1 MKYSLLAPSNIN
13 TIIHLP
19 ASKSISNRTLIIN
32 ALAAQKAPIQNL
44 SNCDDTQVMI
54 KALLQNEPTI
64 DILAAGTAMRFL
76 TAYLSIQKGTY
87 TITGTKRMQERPIQ
101 ILVDALRQLGAQIE
115 YTKKEGF
122 PPLQI
127 TGHPLQGGEIMIKG
141 SISSQYISALLLIA
155 PYLEKG
161 LTLLIEGEL
170 ISKPY
175 VDLTLNIMQDFG
187 ASVQWESV
195 NRLRVYPKPYEETS
209 YTIENDWSAASY
221 WYALVALT
229 PEAKVILPNLYENSF
244 QGDSRGKEIFKKLGV
259 NTEHLEDSITLTKK
273 RIEVQSLHVDF
284 IEIPDLAQT
293 FVVVCCLLQ
302 IPFNFTGLQSLK
314 IKETDRIEALIVEM
328 KKLGYPLISK
338 NNDTLIWDGKR
349 IPAHASPQIKTYE
362 DHRMA
367 MAFAPASIHHP
378 HLIIENPEV
387 VTKSYPNF
395 WADLTRAGFRI
406 SEQE

>member
-13 TIIHLP
+13 TTINLP

-32 ALAAQKAPIQNL
+32 ALATEKAPIQNL

-54 KALLQNEPTI
+54 KALSQNSSAI
-64 DILAAGTAMRFL
+64 DILAAGTVMRFL
-76 TAYLSIQKGTY
+76 TAYLSIQKGIY
-87 TITGTKRMQERPIQ
+87 TLTGTKRMQERPIQ
-101 ILVDALRQLGAQIE
+101 ILVNALRQLGAHIE
-115 YTKKEGF
+115 YTNKEGF

-127 TGHPLQGGEIMIKG
+127 TGQPLQGGEIKIKG
-141 SISSQYISALLLIA
+141 DISSQYISALLLIA

-161 LTLLIEGEL
+161 LTLMIDGEL
-170 ISKPY
+170 ISRPY

-187 ASVQWESV
+187 ASVEWRSTDTLKV
-195 NRLRVYPKPYEETS
+195 HPKPYAKTT

-229 PEAKVILPNLYENSF
+229 PEAKVVLPNLYENSY
-244 QGDSRGKEIFKKLGV
+244 QGDSQGKELFKKLGV
-259 NTEHLEDSITLTKK
+259 NTEHTGSSITLTKK
-273 RIEVQSLHVDF
+273 PVEVESLNIDF

-302 IPFNFTGLQSLK
+302 IPFEFTGLQSLK
-314 IKETDRIEALIVEM
+314 IKETDRIEALIDEM
-328 KKLGYPLISK
+328 EKLGYPLICK

-349 IPAHASPQIKTYE
+349 SPSHPTPRIKTYE

-367 MAFAPASIHHP
+367 MAFAPAALFYP
-378 HLIIENPEV
+378 NLIIENPEV
-387 VTKSYPNF
+387 VTKSYPDF
-395 WADLTRAGFRI
+395 WNDLTQAGFRI